1 MKNIKAIIKTC
12 NKLIPRFR
20 EHVLIFP
27 ILIAMASC
35 GQDNNSQLQAK
46 VDSLQQKL
54 NSAYKPGL
62 GEFMLGI
69 QEHHAKL
76 WFAGTNSNWELAD
89 FEMHEIGETLD
100 DIKLYCTDRP
110 EVKSITM
117 IDPALAGISKAIRNK
132 DEDAFKKS
140 FIELT
145 SACNTCHKDNQH
157 GFNVIV
163 VPTMPPVTNQQFKP
177 VK

>member
-1 MKNIKAIIKTC
+1 MKTG
-12 NKLIPRFR
+12 FFF
-20 EHVLIFP
+20 VLIIF
-27 ILIAMASC
+27 MTSC
-35 GQDNNSQLQAK
+35 GQEHGSQLQAK

-76 WFAGTNSNWELAD
+76 WFAGINQNWELAD
-89 FEMHEIGETLD
+89 FEVHEIGETLD

-117 IDPALAGISKAIRNK
+117 IDPAIAGISKAIRSK
-132 DEDAFKKS
+132 DEGGFKKG

-145 SACNTCHKDNQH
+145 SACNTCHKNNQH
-157 GFNVIV
+157 GFNVIII
-163 VPTMPPVTNQQFKP
+163 PTTPPVTNQQFKP
-177 VK
+177 AK